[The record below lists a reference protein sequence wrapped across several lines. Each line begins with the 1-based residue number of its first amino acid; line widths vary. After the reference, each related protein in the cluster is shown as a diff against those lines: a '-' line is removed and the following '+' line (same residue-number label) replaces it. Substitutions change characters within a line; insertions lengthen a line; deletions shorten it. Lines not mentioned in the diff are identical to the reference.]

1 MVAFAVK
8 VTLVPLQIVVPGL
21 ADMATV
27 GVTVELVNVMLLLFD
42 VTFTKHGV
50 AFDVITTETES
61 PFTAPL
67 KTYVFV
73 PVPTFAPFL
82 LHWYVGNKPPLIGV
96 AVNVIGA
103 EPHIAVV
110 FDETLTDDV
119 KFGLTVAAT
128 DVLVAVV
135 HPFAVASTK

>member
-1 MVAFAVK
+1 MV
-8 VTLVPLQIVVPGL
+8 
-21 ADMATV
+21 
-27 GVTVELVNVMLLLFD
+27 
-42 VTFTKHGV
+42 
-50 AFDVITTETES
+50 
-61 PFTAPL
+61 
-67 KTYVFV
+67 
-73 PVPTFAPFL
+73 
-82 LHWYVGNKPPLIGV
+82 GV

-119 KFGLTVAAT
+119 KFGLTVAVT

>member
-82 LHWYVGNKPPLIGV
+82 LHWYVGNKPPLVGV
-96 AVNVIGA
+96 AVKVIGA

-110 FDETLTDDV
+110 FDDILTVEV

-128 DVLVAVV
+128 DVLAAVV
-135 HPFAVASTK
+135 QPFAVASTK